1 MRLAFKLA
9 LLAAPLVAAPVL
21 FLGWSATREVGQ
33 RVQVQDAESLRM
45 AMERQRD
52 EFDLLRREAVGE
64 LERLRQ
70 LPELLAYPETGDETR
85 RFLLMQPNL
94 VRHLDSM
101 LHAHRRVTDVRI
113 LWTNGVLDTL
123 CPPRAAGVPRSGA
136 PEDCFE
142 VLRAVESDD
151 AWVEIRRHPDTGARC
166 LFVGGRAM
174 RPDRAGN
181 PGVGRAVLGGYVAL
195 YLDLERFAARA
206 QGRLLA
212 AGGGL
217 VLLDGSGRPCFSAK
231 PGAATLPWGGGP
243 LDLTKLSVTDE
254 GGMACTPPGAPY
266 LAQATVLTPGLLLV
280 GYLPPQGSD
289 PAARRIAL
297 HATLALAGCL
307 LAVLALVLALRHA
320 VLRPVRALARAADQI
335 GRGNLHIPIAF
346 RSRDEMGAL
355 GRNVDSMRTSLME
368 ARDACEAAQR
378 QLEEK
383 VLAAESA
390 SAAKSQFLA
399 NMSHEIRTPIN
410 GVIGMLH
417 LLRRSAVDDAQRH
430 YADSALGSA
439 DTLMT
444 VIGDVLDFSKI
455 EAGRLELEVVPFSL
469 HDAIDATVRLFAA
482 RAEAKGLEIAYAV
495 APEVPDTVRGDVSR
509 LRQILGNLLN
519 NAVKFTERGEVFIA
533 CTVEEQDDAGAFI
546 RVVVRDTGPG
556 IPSGQRERIF
566 ESFSQGD
573 ETLNRRYGGTGLGLA
588 ICRRLVRLMEGR
600 IGVDS
605 EPGQGASFWFVVR
618 VERDPAQAAMR
629 RRRALT
635 LRGVRLLIA
644 DDAAAARQVV
654 REYAAAW
661 GCDVC
666 EAASLGEAKHQVA
679 TAVPR
684 FDLVIVERALLGPDA
699 SAAGL
704 LGRVAAGETA
714 PKIIFVHAFSSPAGP
729 DGVPA
734 ADVLTKPLR
743 ASDLYNAIVNALHP
757 VSALPARALPARGGM
772 PPPDPGLAA
781 IRVLVAEDNPV
792 NREVARELLL
802 AMGYPCECV
811 ENGADAVERVRSG
824 RFDLVLM
831 DCQMPVLDG
840 YEATRA
846 IRAWEESR
854 EGAAPAAPLPIIA
867 LTAHALAGDRE
878 RCTAAGMSDY
888 MPKPVQP
895 ERLDF
900 VLRAWL
906 SHRLGHGPA
915 APGAPGGR
923 PR

>member
-1 MRLAFKLA
+1 MRLSLKLV

-21 FLGWSATREVGQ
+21 FLGWSAGREIRQ
-33 RVQVQDAESLRM
+33 RIQAQDAESLRI

-70 LPELLAYPETGDETR
+70 LPELLAYLETGDETR

-94 VRHLDSM
+94 VRHLDA
-101 LHAHRRVTDVRI
+101 LLRAHRRVIDVRVA
-113 LWTNGVLDTL
+113 WTNGVLDTL
-123 CPPRAAGVPRSGA
+123 CPPRAAGLPRAGT
-136 PEDCFE
+136 PEDYCE
-142 VLRAVESDD
+142 VLRASDSD
-151 AWVEIRRHPDTGARC
+151 EAWVEIRRHPDTGARC
-166 LFVGGRAM
+166 LFVGGRVM

-181 PGVGRAVLGGYVAL
+181 PGGGRAVLGGYVAFF
-195 YLDLERFAARA
+195 LDLERFAARA

-212 AGGGL
+212 SGGGL
-217 VLLDGSGRPCFSAK
+217 ALLDVSGRPCFPAK
-231 PGAATLPWGGGP
+231 PGAPAYPWGAGP
-243 LDLTKLSVTDE
+243 LDLSQLRATDE
-254 GGMACTPPGAPY
+254 GGLARTPPGAPY
-266 LAQATVLTPGLLLV
+266 LAQAAVLTPGLLLV
-280 GYLPPQGSD
+280 GYLPPQETD
-289 PAARRIAL
+289 PAGRRIAL
-297 HATLALAGCL
+297 HTILALGGCAA
-307 LAVLALVLALRHA
+307 AVLALVLALRRS
-320 VLRPVRALARAADQI
+320 VLRPIRALTRAADQI

-355 GRNVDSMRTSLME
+355 GRNIDSMRTSLME
-368 ARDACEAAQR
+368 ARDASEAAQR

-383 VLAAESA
+383 MLAAESA

-399 NMSHEIRTPIN
+399 NISHEIRTPIN

-439 DTLMT
+439 DMLMT

-482 RAEAKGLEIAYAV
+482 RAEAKGLEIAYTV
-495 APEVPDTVRGDVSR
+495 APEVPDTVRGDASR

-519 NAVKFTERGEVFIA
+519 NAVKFTERGDVSVA
-533 CTVEEQDDAGAFI
+533 CSVEEQDDAGAFI
-546 RVVVRDTGPG
+546 RFVVRDTGPG
-556 IPSGQRERIF
+556 IQPGQRERIF
-566 ESFSQGD
+566 ESFTQGD

-588 ICRRLVRLMEGR
+588 ICRRLVRMMDGR

-618 VERDPAQAAMR
+618 VERDPAQAPMR
-629 RRRALT
+629 RRRATT

-654 REYAAAW
+654 RDYALAW

-666 EAASLGEAKHQVA
+666 EAVSLAEAEERLAAAS
-679 TAVPR
+679 PP
-684 FDLVIVERALLGPDA
+684 FDLVILERALLGAEATP
-699 SAAGL
+699 AGL
-704 LGRVAAGETA
+704 LAHAAAGGA
-714 PKIIFVHAFSSPAGP
+714 LPRVILVHAFSNTAAIE
-729 DGVPA
+729 GVPA
-734 ADVLTKPLR
+734 VDVLTKPLR
-743 ASDLYNAIVNALHP
+743 ASDLYNAIVSALHP
-757 VSALPARALPARGGM
+757 VTAPPARLLPARGGL

-802 AMGYPCECV
+802 AMGYACECV
-811 ENGADAVERVRSG
+811 ENGADAVERVQTG

-831 DCQMPVLDG
+831 DCQMPVMDG

-846 IRAWEESR
+846 IREWEQSR
-854 EGAAPAAPLPIIA
+854 DGREPALPVPIIA

-906 SHRLGHGPA
+906 SHRLGQGPA
-915 APGAPGGR
+915 ATGAAGGHAG
-923 PR
+923 